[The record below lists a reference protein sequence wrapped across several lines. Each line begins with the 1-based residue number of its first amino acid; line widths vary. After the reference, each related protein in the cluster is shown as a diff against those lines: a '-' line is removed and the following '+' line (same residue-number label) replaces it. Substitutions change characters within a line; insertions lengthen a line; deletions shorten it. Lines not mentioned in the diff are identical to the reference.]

1 MRISDWSSDVCSS
14 DLDEGT
20 VAPSGFIALAQQ
32 RIEQLFRILPFTRN
46 TQRNSVATQDFRI
59 ARPAVQRQF
68 IFPLRPFR
76 IARQV
81 QRQAPVGRNVGVL
94 DAKASRTLHVTHS
107 PRRPEERRVGNERVR
122 TGRSRWWP

>member
-1 MRISDWSSDVCSS
+1 MSDWSSYVCAS
-14 DLDEGT
+14 DLR
-20 VAPSGFIALAQQ
+20 VQ
-32 RIEQLFRILPFTRN
+32 QLFRILPFTRN

-94 DAKASRTLHVTHS
+94 DAKARRILEVTQSLSRTFPFQHASVRPCLHPPLNWGATLGAD
-107 PRRPEERRVGNERVR
+107 E
-122 TGRSRWWP
+122 

>member
-1 MRISDWSSDVCSS
+1 MSDWSSYVCAS
-14 DLDEGT
+14 DLR
-20 VAPSGFIALAQQ
+20 VQ
-32 RIEQLFRILPFTRN
+32 QLFRILPFTRN
-46 TQRNSVATQDFRI
+46 TQRNCVATQDFRI

-94 DAKASRTLHVTHS
+94 DAKASRIVEVTHS
-107 PRRPEERRVGNERVR
+107 LRSEEHTSELQSLMRISYAVFCLKQ
-122 TGRSRWWP
+122 